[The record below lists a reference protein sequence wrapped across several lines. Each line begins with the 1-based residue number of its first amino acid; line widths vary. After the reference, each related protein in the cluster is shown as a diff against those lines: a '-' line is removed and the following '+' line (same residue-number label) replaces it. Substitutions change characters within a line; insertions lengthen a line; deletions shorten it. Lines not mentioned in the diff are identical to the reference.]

1 MPSILIAGIGRLGS
15 RLAEQLVTEGWK
27 VYGLRRGDQFPAG
40 VEGISCDLLQDD
52 LSQLPKVDYLV
63 FCAAPARGQQDGYLQ
78 TYLAAMDKLLS
89 AIEKQ
94 SLKHAIFTSSTAVYG
109 QNNGEIVDETSLTEP
124 VADNGKIMLQA
135 EQQFIQHLKNKATV
149 VRMAGLYGSS
159 RFLIDQIIAGKPF
172 NGNSWTNRIH
182 LDDAAGVCGYLLKI
196 AEMGSELETI
206 YNGVDAAPVLSK
218 EVRGWIAERL
228 ALDLN
233 MQLSAPAN
241 KQVSSKKIQ
250 EIGYQFKYKNFKQ
263 GMLSLFN

>member
-1 MPSILIAGIGRLGS
+1 MPSILIAGIGRLGA
-15 RLAEQLVTEGWK
+15 RLAEQLVAEDWK
-27 VYGLRRGDQFPAG
+27 VYGLRRGDQFPVG

-63 FCAAPARGQQDGYLQ
+63 FCAAPARGQQDGYQQ
-78 TYLAAMDKLLS
+78 TYLAAMDKLLL
-89 AIEKQ
+89 AVEKQ

-109 QNNGEIVDETSLTEP
+109 QSSGEVVDETSPTEP
-124 VADNGKIMLQA
+124 SADNGKIMLQA
-135 EQQFIQHLKNKATV
+135 EQKFIQHLKNKATII
-149 VRMAGLYGSS
+149 RMAGLYGSS
-159 RFLIDQIIAGKPF
+159 RFLIDQVIAGKPF

-182 LDDAAGVCGYLLKI
+182 LDDAAGVCGHLLKMVE
-196 AEMGSELETI
+196 AGSALETT

-218 EVRGWIAERL
+218 EVRGWIAEQL

-250 EIGYQFKYKNFKQ
+250 KTGYKFKYKDFKQ
-263 GMLSLFN
+263 GMLPLLK